1 MRLRGDIQPLLLCG
15 GSGTRLWPLSRKS
28 YPKQFAT
35 FAGSESL
42 LQSAARRL
50 SGDGFALPLIATS
63 NDFRFIVTEQLGAC
77 GIAPSRILIEPA
89 PRNTAPAILA
99 AALVLA
105 QDCPQALLLVAPTD
119 HVIPDAAAFRAAV
132 FAAAPRARAG
142 DLVTFGIVPTRA
154 ETGYGYL
161 ELSAGA
167 CPAASKPQ
175 PLARFVEKP
184 DAVRACEMMA
194 SGRCLWN
201 AGIFLFSAESLIAA
215 FRTHA
220 PEVLAPVTAAV
231 AAARSD
237 LGFTRLAADAWQRV
251 PNVSIDYAIMEK
263 AANLAVM
270 PFASGWSDL
279 GDWEAVRQQTGP
291 NDAGNVTCGHA
302 TALDCTGTL
311 LRSESE
317 QVELV
322 GIGLR
327 DIVAVATRDAV
338 LVAHKSQT
346 QRVRDAVEALG
357 KKGAVQA
364 ESSPVDHRPW
374 GWFETLVA
382 GERFRVKCIHVHPRA
397 SLSLQS
403 HCHRAEHWVVVSGT
417 ARVTIGDEVREV
429 GENQSVYIP
438 QGAMHRL
445 ENATDAPLTLIEV
458 QTGSYLGEDDILR
471 HQDIYAR
478 DHGATG

>member
-1 MRLRGDIQPLLLCG
+1 
-15 GSGTRLWPLSRKS
+15 
-28 YPKQFAT
+28 
-35 FAGSESL
+35 
-42 LQSAARRL
+42 
-50 SGDGFALPLIATS
+50 
-63 NDFRFIVTEQLGAC
+63 
-77 GIAPSRILIEPA
+77 
-89 PRNTAPAILA
+89 
-99 AALVLA
+99 
-105 QDCPQALLLVAPTD
+105 VA
-119 HVIPDAAAFRAAV
+119 
-132 FAAAPRARAG
+132 
-142 DLVTFGIVPTRA
+142 
-154 ETGYGYL
+154 
-161 ELSAGA
+161 AGA
-167 CPAASKPQ
+167 
-175 PLARFVEKP
+175 
-184 DAVRACEMMA
+184 D
-194 SGRCLWN
+194 
-201 AGIFLFSAESLIAA
+201 
-215 FRTHA
+215 
-220 PEVLAPVTAAV
+220 
-231 AAARSD
+231 
-237 LGFTRLAADAWQRV
+237 
-251 PNVSIDYAIMEK
+251 VSIDYAIMEK

-291 NDAGNVTCGHA
+291 NDAGNVTCGQA

-357 KKGAVQA
+357 RKGVVQA
-364 ESSPVDHRPW
+364 ESSPVDHRP
-374 GWFETLVA
+374 GA
-382 GERFRVKCIHVHPRA
+382 GSRRSSRVSVSGSNASMSTRAPRSA
-397 SLSLQS
+397 CRAT
-403 HCHRAEHWVVVSGT
+403 CHRAEHWVVVAGT